1 MSVRFI
7 SQIAPA
13 ARLLMKSES
22 GTWWVY
28 YTGRAGEDPN
38 YAWDMRLF
46 EYAGDGARPT
56 GSIFTAGYMK
66 VLTNGTG
73 K

>member
-1 MSVRFI
+1 
-7 SQIAPA
+7 
-13 ARLLMKSES
+13 MKSES

-46 EYAGDGARPT
+46 EYAGDGGETYWFNIYGRLYEGTNKRYWKVDP
-56 GSIFTAGYMK
+56 AG
-66 VLTNGTG
+66 
-73 K
+73 